1 MEVIVAVYEVTGME
15 IIMRYQNYVF
25 DLYGTLVDIHTDEKK
40 ASYWKKNAVYFSAQG
55 ASYTGKEL
63 RERYMALI
71 RAEEIRL
78 QKKLQKNYPNIT
90 VKEVEIN
97 LDRVFAALYKE
108 KGVKANKQLIKDSM
122 VAFRA
127 ITMEKLR
134 LFPGTVEL
142 LKGLKEAGKNVYLL
156 SNAQTS
162 FTYPEMKA
170 LGITE
175 YFDDIFFSSDWKVK
189 KPSGKFYEALFD
201 KHGLKKEESVMVGN
215 DRFAD
220 VQGALDFGI
229 EAIYLHTEQST
240 PFEGELPKGCVKV
253 ERLTDILQL

>member
-1 MEVIVAVYEVTGME
+1 MK
-15 IIMRYQNYVF
+15 YQNYIF
-25 DLYGTLVDIHTDEKK
+25 DLYGTLVDIHTDESR
-40 ASYWKKNAVYFSAQG
+40 ASVWKKIAVYFSAQG
-55 ASYTGKEL
+55 AAYTGKEL
-63 RERYMALI
+63 KERYGALI
-71 RAEEIRL
+71 REEE
-78 QKKLQKNYPNIT
+78 KKLHRKLKKKYPDIT
-90 VKEVEIN
+90 VQEVEID
-97 LDRVFAALYKE
+97 LDRVFVKLFKE

-127 ITMEKLR
+127 ITMEKLK

-142 LKGLKEAGKNVYLL
+142 LSGLKAAGKKVYLL

-175 YFDDIFFSSDWKVK
+175 YFDDIFFSSNLELK
-189 KPSGKFYEALFD
+189 KPSGLFYCALFT

-220 VQGALDFGI
+220 VQGALDYGI

-240 PFEGELPKGCVKV
+240 PFEGKLPKGSVQVDCLV
-253 ERLTDILQL
+253 DILKL

>member
-1 MEVIVAVYEVTGME
+1 
-15 IIMRYQNYVF
+15 MRYQNYIF
-25 DLYGTLVDIHTDEKK
+25 DLYGTLVDIHTEESKALVWKK
-40 ASYWKKNAVYFSAQG
+40 AAVYFSAQG
-55 ASYTGKEL
+55 AAYTGKEL
-63 RERYMALI
+63 KERYIALI
-71 RAEEIRL
+71 RAEEKRL
-78 QKKLQKNYPNIT
+78 QKKLRKKYTDIT
-90 VKEVEIN
+90 VKEVEVN
-97 LDRVFAALYKE
+97 LDRVFVNLFKE
-108 KGVKANKQLIKDSM
+108 KGIKANKQLIKDSM
-122 VAFRA
+122 IAFRA

-142 LKGLKEAGKNVYLL
+142 LQGLRDAGKKVYLL

-175 YFDDIFFSSDWKVK
+175 YFDDIFFSSDLEVK
-189 KPSGKFYEALFD
+189 KPSVKFYEALFE
-201 KHGLKKEESVMVGN
+201 KHGLQKADSVMVGN

-240 PFEGELPKGCVKV
+240 PFEGELPEGCVQV
-253 ERLTDILQL
+253 DGLVDILEL

>member
-1 MEVIVAVYEVTGME
+1 MQ
-15 IIMRYQNYVF
+15 YQNYIF
-25 DLYGTLVDIHTDEKK
+25 DLYGTLVDIHTDENK
-40 ASYWKKNAVYFSAQG
+40 ASLWKKIAVYFSAQG
-55 ASYTGKEL
+55 AAYTGKEIK
-63 RERYMALI
+63 ERYGALI
-71 RAEEIRL
+71 DAEA
-78 QKKLQKNYPNIT
+78 KKLRRKLSKKYPGIM

-97 LDRVFAALYKE
+97 LDRVFVSLYKE

-122 VAFRA
+122 IAFRA

-134 LFPGTVEL
+134 LFPGTTEL
-142 LKGLKEAGKNVYLL
+142 LQSLRDAGKKVYLL

-170 LGITE
+170 LGLTG
-175 YFDDIFFSSDWKVK
+175 YFDDIFFSSDLEVK
-189 KPSGKFYEALFD
+189 KPSAKFYEALFE
-201 KHGLKKEESVMVGN
+201 KHGLGKEESVMIGN

-240 PFEGELPKGCVKV
+240 PFEGELPKGSVQV
-253 ERLTDILQL
+253 EKLVDILDI

>member
-1 MEVIVAVYEVTGME
+1 
-15 IIMRYQNYVF
+15 MRYQNYIF
-25 DLYGTLVDIHTDEKK
+25 DLYGTLVDIHTDESK
-40 ASYWKKNAVYFSAQG
+40 ASVWKKIAVYFSAQG

-63 RERYMALI
+63 KERYITLI
-71 RAEEIRL
+71 RAEEKKL
-78 QKKLQKNYPNIT
+78 TKKLQKKYPGIT

-97 LDRVFAALYKE
+97 LDRVFVNLYKE
-108 KGVKANKQLIKDSM
+108 KGVSANKQLVKDSM
-122 VAFRA
+122 IAFRA

-142 LKGLKEAGKNVYLL
+142 LQGLRDAGKRVYLL

-175 YFDDIFFSSDWKVK
+175 YFDDIFFSSDLEVK
-189 KPSGKFYEALFD
+189 KPSVRFYAALFE
-201 KHGLKKEESVMVGN
+201 KHGLTVTDSVMVGN

-220 VQGALDFGI
+220 VQGALDFGM

-240 PFEGELPKGCVKV
+240 PFEGELPKGCVQVDKLV
-253 ERLTDILQL
+253 DILTL